1 VCGGR
6 LWREASLIVSAGGVG
21 EAVGWDFRW
30 GWAVGASV
38 RGRGLGLRGRG
49 GARGRGHGGAERR
62 VGGVT
67 QQQTRARAGA
77 S

>member
-30 GWAVGASV
+30 GWAVGASGGGAGGGGGGDAAADASE
-38 RGRGLGLRGRG
+38 GRGIVSEGIR
-49 GARGRGHGGAERR
+49 RGHGEAHGRP
-62 VGGVT
+62 
-67 QQQTRARAGA
+67 Q
-77 S
+77 